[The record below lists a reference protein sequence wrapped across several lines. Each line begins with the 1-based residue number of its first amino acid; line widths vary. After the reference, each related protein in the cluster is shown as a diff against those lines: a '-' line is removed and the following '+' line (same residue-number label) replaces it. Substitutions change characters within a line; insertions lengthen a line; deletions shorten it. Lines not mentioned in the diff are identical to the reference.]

1 MKENDKAFIDQVVDF
16 YYASIDE
23 THPQGNMSATA
34 DHFSITRAKVNKI
47 LITAG
52 VIDSP
57 LHRDIMQLKEQGY
70 ETDDIAAALGVSAAT
85 VKINIPYEKVIYNGE
100 VKSAGA
106 GYVEEYRKRE
116 QIFLNSVVRKKT
128 GLEMQREMYD
138 SNPTNQYMEN
148 LMREQGMFDHT
159 DHTDDSVHLEPVF
172 TGEEAKLFK
181 VRPDVILLHIELDA
195 DFGDVKDLAEIKYGN
210 TISRDILVHIDMPL
224 HNLHYAINQAF
235 GFTNSHLHQ
244 YTLCTEDLEWV
255 TDGQIENW
263 KKLIGLVFKNPIRDQ
278 DIDFWDDD
286 YEGGSPKKWM
296 RSKYTGPYYQKLF
309 EEGYRFVREE
319 ADVLDVKSKEIQE
332 LRREFELDPFAVNE
346 VLPVG
351 QILSLEGREEYKDIK
366 EYYDYIDA
374 CIEDADVY
382 PSENQLSQPFVYPFA
397 AELVYEYD
405 YGDGWQFRITPKK
418 DIEYLIKDGRLRA
431 EEMRD
436 AIKNLCILTR
446 PIVVAADG
454 LSLVEDVGGVYG
466 YMDFLKGING
476 LDSDMYDDKKESLK
490 WAKGQGWTGKIGNI
504 KTLL

>member
-1 MKENDKAFIDQVVDF
+1 MKENDKSFIEQVVDF
-16 YYASIDE
+16 YYSTIDE
-23 THPQGNMSATA
+23 TRPQGNMSAVA
-34 DHFSITRAKVNKI
+34 DHFNITRAKVNKI

-128 GLEMQREMYD
+128 DLEMQNEMYF
-138 SNPTNQYMEN
+138 SNPTNQYMKN
-148 LMREQGMFDHT
+148 LMREQGMFDHI
-159 DHTDDSVHLEPVF
+159 DQTDDPVHLDPFF
-172 TGEEAKLFK
+172 TEEEAKLFK
-181 VRPDVILLHIELDA
+181 IHPDVMLLHIELDA
-195 DFGDVKDLAEIKYGN
+195 DLGDVKDLAEIKYGN
-210 TISRDILVHIDMPL
+210 TISRDILVPMDLPL
-224 HNLHYAINQAF
+224 HNLHYTINQAF

-244 YTLCTEDLEWV
+244 YTLSTEDLEWV
-255 TDGQIENW
+255 TDGKVRNW

-278 DIDFWDDD
+278 NLDFWDDD

-309 EEGYRFVREE
+309 EEGYRYVREK
-319 ADVLDVKSKEIQE
+319 ADVLDVKSKKIQE
-332 LRREFELDPFAVNE
+332 LRHEFELDPLAVNE

-366 EYYDYIDA
+366 EYYGYIDE
-374 CIEDADVY
+374 CIEDADDY
-382 PSENQLSQPFVYPFA
+382 PSEDQLSQPFVYAFA
-397 AELVYEYD
+397 AELIYEYD
-405 YGDGWQFRITPKK
+405 YGDGWKFRITPKK
-418 DIEYLIKDGRLRA
+418 DIEYLMKDGRLRA

-436 AIKNLCILTR
+436 AIRNLCILTR

-454 LSLVEDVGGVYG
+454 LPLVEDVGGVYG